1 MTKTNNNNDQ
11 AANQTDSNAPLGTSA
26 GATAGVSQGST
37 MLTIEEHRKNLNIDA
52 SVFAA
57 VMQFKGW
64 ALEKKVSKAAFEEA
78 VKSFLNSPVGGE

>member
-1 MTKTNNNNDQ
+1 MTKTNNKDQ
-11 AANQTDSNAPLGTSA
+11 GAKQTDSNTPADTSV
-26 GATAGVSQGST
+26 GAVACVSQDSK

-52 SVFAA
+52 PVFAA

-64 ALEKKVSKAAFEEA
+64 ALEKTVSKAAFEEA